1 MSIGANLISIVEIR
15 PERQKAV
22 SKLQRGSERPL
33 WMYDRNHW
41 FYARC
46 GNLSTISMSSKAF
59 TSLIWYS
66 FRWMCRTSRTKGFP
80 GVLVALCVSDR
91 L

>member
-66 FRWMCRTSRTKGFP
+66 FF
-80 GVLVALCVSDR
+80 LDVSNKSNER
-91 L
+91 FSWCSSGSLRQ